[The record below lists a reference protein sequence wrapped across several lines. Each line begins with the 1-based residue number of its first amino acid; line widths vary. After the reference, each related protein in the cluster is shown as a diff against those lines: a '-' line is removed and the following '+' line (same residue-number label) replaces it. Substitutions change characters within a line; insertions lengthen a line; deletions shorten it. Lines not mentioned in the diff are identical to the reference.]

1 MITKITDSLPIAGGA
16 GGAICK
22 ISSVWTLFPTWETI
36 VSMLLYV
43 TFGAV
48 IGYLVK
54 LFFDWI
60 INSLKR
66 GNIRKKKQE

>member
-16 GGAICK
+16 GGAICR
-22 ISSVWTLFPTWETI
+22 ITTLLDYFPTWETI
-36 VSMLLYV
+36 ISMLLYV

-60 INSLKR
+60 INSIKR
-66 GNIRKKKQE
+66 GNLRKKKPD